1 MHLPLEV
8 GVCSS
13 LLVFSATILLP
24 VALCELFLLR
34 RIYRRNVI
42 VSISDAILNPKLPRH
57 VIRTDDFIQSS
68 VRFSPW
74 LLKMRSLPC
83 ETRNI
88 KHFAP
93 PPPPPPPTPDTRENG
108 CASLPVVSRGNM
120 LSAVAGFT
128 VQFFKFI
135 SQSTKFLYSDWTTAV
150 RFILSC
156 ALQNSN

>member
-93 PPPPPPPTPDTRENG
+93 PPPPPPPRRTREKTAVPV
-108 CASLPVVSRGNM
+108 CQLSHEEICSALWPASLSSFLN
-120 LSAVAGFT
+120 LSLNQQNFCILIGRQ
-128 VQFFKFI
+128 QFG
-135 SQSTKFLYSDWTTAV
+135 
-150 RFILSC
+150 LS
-156 ALQNSN
+156 